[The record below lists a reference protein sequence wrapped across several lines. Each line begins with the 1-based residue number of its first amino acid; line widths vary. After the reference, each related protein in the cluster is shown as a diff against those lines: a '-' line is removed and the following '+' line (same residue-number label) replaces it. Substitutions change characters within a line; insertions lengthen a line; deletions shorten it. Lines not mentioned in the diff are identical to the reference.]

1 MWHLPARGEAFIPRA
16 RPAVMRRPVN
26 DPTALAVGLLVF
38 GGGAL
43 LLASLCGVW
52 IAFAA
57 VVGISVS
64 LAIVVEAQCRRAA
77 RREQEQRQWKRIVW
91 EEWGYRVE

>member
-1 MWHLPARGEAFIPRA
+1 MQRA
-16 RPAVMRRPVN
+16 WPSVTRRPVN
-26 DPTALAVGLLVF
+26 DPTGVAVGLLVF

-43 LLASLCGVW
+43 LLASLCGIW

-57 VVGISVS
+57 VVGISIS
-64 LAIVVEAQCRRAA
+64 LAIVVEAQCRRTA
-77 RREQEQRQWKRIVW
+77 RREQEERQWKRVVW